1 MPNPSKV
8 AFLEQL
14 KAKYGKPKQ
23 LPGSL
28 SLFEVGDGL
37 ARIYIR
43 YSKVHPRNRTFFG
56 LRQDD
61 LKQLEGLNAVIC
73 FLWDTQ
79 SEPVFI
85 PFTDFEDIFNTL
97 TPASDGQYK
106 VQIYP
111 EDDETE
117 LYIANAGRFN
127 IEGFYGWHNLDNLID
142 RNKITVVPDF
152 GHSQIQTLIGSIGIL
167 KGYDVWIPLIDRNKL
182 DWSLSKEYA
191 CRDDMPARYEK
202 VNAVLKEV
210 DVVWMQRGSSHLRAI
225 FEVEHSTPIYSGLL
239 RFNDLHLVEP
249 NLKLKY
255 SIVSNYM
262 RRSLFLRQINRPT
275 FKMSGLG
282 DVCNFMEYR
291 DVYSWF
297 NRTKGR
303 EE

>member
-1 MPNPSKV
+1 MPNQFKV

-14 KAKYGKPKQ
+14 QVKYGKPKQ
-23 LPGSL
+23 MPGSL

-43 YSKVHPRNRTFFG
+43 YSRVHPKNRTFFG

-85 PFTDFEDIFNTL
+85 PYADFEDIFNSL

-111 EDDETE
+111 EEETE

-127 IEGFYGWHNLDNLID
+127 IEGFYGWRNLDNLID
-142 RNKITVVPDF
+142 KTKIDAIPDF
-152 GHSQIQTLIGSIGIL
+152 GHSQIQTLIGAIGIL

-182 DWSLSKEYA
+182 DWSLSKEYT
-191 CRDDMPARYEK
+191 CCHDVPSRYEK
-202 VNAVLKEV
+202 IDAVLKEV
-210 DVVWMQRGSSHLRAI
+210 DVIWIQRGSSILRAI

-255 SIVSNYM
+255 SIVANYM

-282 DVCNFMEYR
+282 DVCSFMEYR

-297 NRTKGR
+297 NRMKGR

>member
-106 VQIYP
+106 V
-111 EDDETE
+111 
-117 LYIANAGRFN
+117 
-127 IEGFYGWHNLDNLID
+127 
-142 RNKITVVPDF
+142 
-152 GHSQIQTLIGSIGIL
+152 
-167 KGYDVWIPLIDRNKL
+167 
-182 DWSLSKEYA
+182 
-191 CRDDMPARYEK
+191 
-202 VNAVLKEV
+202 
-210 DVVWMQRGSSHLRAI
+210 
-225 FEVEHSTPIYSGLL
+225 
-239 RFNDLHLVEP
+239 
-249 NLKLKY
+249 
-255 SIVSNYM
+255 
-262 RRSLFLRQINRPT
+262 
-275 FKMSGLG
+275 
-282 DVCNFMEYR
+282 
-291 DVYSWF
+291 
-297 NRTKGR
+297 
-303 EE
+303 